1 MAACGPMI
9 VLRPAGLILRALCEM
24 TKSVTSLNEPRKR
37 GAVDA
42 YIARLPGEERQALRR
57 LRAIIRAAVPN
68 VEELIRSRVP
78 AFRYKGRPLVSIG
91 AAKRHLSLF
100 IMYGKV
106 LQQHRDD
113 LRAFETSR
121 TVIRF
126 TVERPLPARL
136 VHKLARA
143 RMAEIDFAG
152 RRRNGGK
159 RREAPMTTLN
169 KRFRAELQ
177 RSPSKGGWTYVVMP
191 NSAAYFGT
199 RGLVKVSGTVDGR
212 PFRSSFMALGDGRH
226 MLPIRA
232 DVRRAI
238 AKEAGDMVTIRLDR
252 RLDD

>member
-1 MAACGPMI
+1 
-9 VLRPAGLILRALCEM
+9 M
-24 TKSVTSLNEPRKR
+24 TKSVASRNEPRKR
-37 GAVDA
+37 GAVEA
-42 YIARLPGEERQALRR
+42 YIARLPREEREALRR
-57 LRAIIRAAVPN
+57 LRDAIRAAVPN

-113 LRAFETSR
+113 LQASDTSR

-126 TVERPLPARL
+126 TLERPLPARL

-143 RMAEIDFAG
+143 RMAEIDTAG
-152 RRRNGGK
+152 QRNRGNG
-159 RREAPMTTLN
+159 REAPMTTLN
-169 KRFRAELQ
+169 RRFRAELQ
-177 RSPSKGGWTYVVMP
+177 RSPSKGGWTFVVMP
-191 NSAAYFGT
+191 DSAAYFGT

-238 AKEAGDMVTIRLDR
+238 GKEAGDSVTIRLGR